1 LERQL
6 HTLVAEAAESVV
18 MEAQVEQVK
27 PVAVLVLK
35 AQQHEVVMLL
45 LIPEVVVVEAGLCL
59 LRTLC
64 FLAAATAAAV
74 S

>member
-35 AQQHEVVMLL
+35 V
-45 LIPEVVVVEAGLCL
+45 
-59 LRTLC
+59 R
-64 FLAAATAAAV
+64 
-74 S
+74 